1 MIKYILIVSFL
12 LVSAASI
19 FGWLDIGFDSFSE
32 ASNIIEQKELKDK
45 IKVPEGMEKEYQA
58 ILAHN
63 VEVQKEQVANQPQ
76 QTTPA
81 QNKTQI
87 SDAEAKQQVQ
97 DFLAATPATQKEPS
111 KTSIQSVIQ
120 TAPQQK
126 QPIAP
131 QSNDKK
137 FLTKTTALFVKHD
150 NLIVSLKIHNASAS
164 DFNGVLTLVC
174 TAKNAQNKPVDVF
187 SWTGKL
193 NIPSKK
199 TVLLQEANFGYI
211 NISEEVT
218 LHCEVE

>member
-58 ILAHN
+58 VLAHT
-63 VEVQKEQVANQPQ
+63 VEVQKEKITATQ
-76 QTTPA
+76 QTTPT

-87 SDAEAKQQVQ
+87 SNAEAKQQAK
-97 DFLAATPATQKEPS
+97 DFLAAPSAQKENNKAITQIDQP
-111 KTSIQSVIQ
+111 K
-120 TAPQQK
+120 K
-126 QPIAP
+126 QNII
-131 QSNDKK
+131 SNPKLNEKK
-137 FLTKTTALFVKHD
+137 FLTKTTSLFVKND
-150 NLIVSLKIHNASAS
+150 NLIVSLKIHNASLS
-164 DFNGVLTLVC
+164 DFNGILTLTC
-174 TAKNAQNKPVDVF
+174 TAKNTQNKPIDVF
-187 SWTGKL
+187 TWSGKL

-199 TVLLQEANFGYI
+199 TILLQEANFGYI

-218 LHCEVE
+218 LHCEVD

>member
-58 ILAHN
+58 VLAHT
-63 VEVQKEQVANQPQ
+63 VEVQKEKAINTE
-76 QTTPA
+76 QTTPT

-87 SDAEAKQQVQ
+87 SNAEAKQQAK
-97 DFLAATPATQKEPS
+97 DFLTAPSAQKEND
-111 KTSIQSVIQ
+111 KTTTQIDQ
-120 TAPQQK
+120 PKK
-126 QPIAP
+126 QNVA
-131 QSNDKK
+131 SNPKLNEKK
-137 FLTKTTALFVKHD
+137 FLTKTTSLFVKND
-150 NLIVSLKIHNASAS
+150 NLIVSLKIHNASLS
-164 DFNGVLTLVC
+164 DFNGILTLTC
-174 TAKNAQNKPVDVF
+174 TAKNTQNKPIDVF
-187 SWTGKL
+187 TWSGKL

-199 TVLLQEANFGYI
+199 TILLQEANFGYI

-218 LHCEVE
+218 LHCEVD